1 MQRNEKIKIMKKV
14 ITPKEKAI
22 NRRESQKYTSCSVKG
37 MIEWNTIGMYVRNR
51 YFNGKLNTV
60 VSYDFILND

>member
-1 MQRNEKIKIMKKV
+1 MRIKAK
-14 ITPKEKAI
+14 ITPAQKAT
-22 NRRESQKYTSCSVKG
+22 NRRESQKYTSCAAKG

>member
-1 MQRNEKIKIMKKV
+1 MRVKAK
-14 ITPKEKAI
+14 ITPAQKAI
-22 NRRESQKYTSCSVKG
+22 NRRENQKYTSCSAKG
-37 MIEWNTIGMYVRNR
+37 MVDFNTIGMYVRNR

>member
-22 NRRESQKYTSCSVKG
+22 NRRESQKYKSCSAKG
-37 MIEWNTIGMYVRNR
+37 MIEWNTIGMYVRNV

>member
-1 MQRNEKIKIMKKV
+1 MRIKAK

-22 NRRESQKYTSCSVKG
+22 NRRETQNYKSCAAKG
-37 MIEWNTIGMYVRNR
+37 TIEWNTIGMYIRNV

-60 VSYDFILND
+60 ISYDYILND